1 MLNIAQNS
9 NWLLSQSDLNGDS
22 IAIRTSQKQITYKEL
37 KNLVT
42 EKTKEL
48 ALSISED
55 DIVGIKAEHSIQF
68 IINLFAVWNMGASV
82 MPINPKLKRNE
93 IQEQIDFIG
102 CKLLTENEFGTRK
115 EFEPQN
121 YVSNKHALIM
131 FTSGS
136 TAKPKAVV
144 HTFGSLYSS
153 AESIDQLFN
162 FHSEETWLASLPFYR
177 IGGFQ
182 IIVRAVLS
190 GGTLCIPPE
199 LNSQEISN
207 SISLYRPNY
216 ISVVNP
222 TLEKLIESNKEGL
235 QNSKV
240 VFAGGGPIDS
250 NLIKEGI
257 ENGIPIYKVYGST
270 ETGSMVSI
278 LSPKDTVDKIESAGK
293 PLPGVKIK
301 IDNNEISVAAGSLFK
316 EYFKNDGLTKERIR
330 DDWFYTGD
338 EGYID
343 EEGFLFVRN
352 RKDNFIISGGEKIN
366 PKEIENALLKIDKIN
381 EAFVFG
387 KPDKKW
393 GEKVCAVVVS
403 KTELDIFEIQ
413 KSLKQILPAYKI
425 PKEIKQIEY
434 IPVDG
439 MGKLNVAE
447 VQNLFD

>member
-9 NWLLSQSDLNGDS
+9 NWLLKQSDLNGDS
-22 IAIRTSQKQITYKEL
+22 IAVKTSQKQITFAEL

-42 EKTKEL
+42 AKTKEL
-48 ALSISED
+48 APSISED
-55 DIVGIKAEHSIQF
+55 DIVGIIAEHSIQF
-68 IINLFAVWNMGASV
+68 VINLFAVWNMGLPV
-82 MPINPKLKRNE
+82 VPINPKLKANE

-102 CKLLTENEFGTRK
+102 CKLLSASEFEARK
-115 EFEPQN
+115 EFETQN
-121 YVSNKHALIM
+121 YVSDKYALIM

-153 AESIDQLFN
+153 AESIDKLFN
-162 FHSEETWLASLPFYR
+162 FYSKETWLASLPFYR

-182 IIVRAVLS
+182 IIIRSLLS

-199 LNSQEISN
+199 INSEEISN
-207 SISLYRPNY
+207 SISLYQPDY

-222 TLEKLIESNKEGL
+222 TLEKLIETNKDDL
-235 QNSKV
+235 QNSKA
-240 VFAGGGPIDS
+240 VFAGGGPVNS
-250 NLIKEGI
+250 KLIKQSI
-257 ENGIPIYKVYGST
+257 EHGIPIYKVYGST

-278 LSPKDTVDKIESAGK
+278 LSPKDAVDKIESAGK

-301 IDNNEISVAAGSLFK
+301 IDNNEICVAANSLFK
-316 EYFKNDGLTKERIR
+316 EYFKNDDLTKEKIKNN
-330 DDWFYTGD
+330 WFYTGD
-338 EGYID
+338 EGCID
-343 EEGFLFVRN
+343 DEGFLFIRN
-352 RKDNFIISGGEKIN
+352 RMDNLIISGGEKID
-366 PKEIENALLKIDKIN
+366 PKEIENAILKIDKIT

-403 KTELDIFEIQ
+403 KTGLDISEIQ
-413 KSLKQILPAYKI
+413 KSLKQIISAYKI
-425 PKEIKQIEY
+425 PKEIKQIKN
-434 IPVDG
+434 IPVDE
-439 MGKLNVAE
+439 MGKLNITE